1 MHYCNFYTGAGI
13 YVTYSLG
20 TGTSVNSQ
28 TAQPNNSYAIV
39 DTAGSN
45 RGSYTR
51 FEMYCCSNSSSSRAT
66 FTLPNNVVISSN
78 YGNIRYRR
86 YTGSNTYAGCARF
99 YYYYYPYDNFYLDY
113 TGIYTCNIGDSR
125 GNNIAVSI
133 GLYSEGFNS
142 ESLDNDGDRWVHE
155 LVGYIATTYII
166 MMMVSD

>member
-1 MHYCNFYTGAGI
+1 MYYTLFYTGAGI
-13 YVTYSLG
+13 YVIYSLG

-45 RGSYTR
+45 RGSYNR
-51 FEMYCCSNSSSSRAT
+51 FEMYCCSNSSASRAS
-66 FTLPNNVVISSN
+66 FTLPNNVVINSN
-78 YGNIRYRR
+78 DGNIRYSR
-86 YTGSNTYAGCARF
+86 YTGGDTYAGCARF
-99 YYYYYPYDNFYLDY
+99 YYYYYPYYRFNLDY

-142 ESLDNDGDRWVHE
+142 ESIIYLYSYNHIMGDSRLNE
-155 LVGYIATTYII
+155 KGLP
-166 MMMVSD
+166 D